1 MSRFA
6 STGRVEVPDLE
17 HSVAELPWHV
27 LRGAFGPSDGSIG
40 AHANVPSALSVL
52 RHAQLYVK
60 TPGEIEEA
68 FAVLERHALR
78 HRLLYPVA
86 VTVVPFLFDF
96 LRRNS
101 PIAERIAELIAE
113 YVASSDTLEPPVRD
127 RLHQIIADHAD
138 QVLGWIAR
146 FDRPLA
152 ALAIH
157 VPALRA
163 RYLAALETAPV
174 SPFALLALLEIGVG
188 PRRCVDIALEILDD
202 KDANP
207 ITRAA
212 GAAFLM
218 RFGEDCTSLRERI
231 DAALPP
237 AAPAQLANLVTRLW
251 VPRIER
257 PIVAPRMF
265 PAEVLFAG
273 ERLVLVRAGV
283 RSVTLP
289 WPDAHVQ
296 KGDVLQVGI
305 TVHGQPKLVVF
316 TEPTGVVR
324 VIDFDAAAAQSA

>member
-6 STGRVEVPDLE
+6 ATGRVEVATLE
-17 HSVAELPWHV
+17 HSVAELPWGV

-52 RHAQLYVK
+52 RHAPLYSNH
-60 TPGEIEEA
+60 PEEIEEA

-96 LRRNS
+96 VRRRS
-101 PIAERIAELIAE
+101 PLSERIAELIAE
-113 YVASSDTLEPPVRD
+113 YIAAGDTLEPALRD
-127 RLHQIIADHAD
+127 RLHEIVVAHTSE
-138 QVLGWIAR
+138 VLGWIGR

-152 ALAIH
+152 AMAIH
-157 VPALRA
+157 VPALQPA
-163 RYLAALETAPV
+163 YLFALETAPI

-188 PRRCVDIALEILDD
+188 PRRCVEVALEILDD
-202 KDANP
+202 KEAHP

-218 RFGEDCTSLRERI
+218 RFGDDCTSLRERI

-237 AAPAQLANLVTRLW
+237 SAPAQLANLVTRLW

-257 PIVAPRMF
+257 PVVAPRMVE
-265 PAEVLFAG
+265 AEVVFAG
-273 ERLVLVRAGV
+273 ERLVLVRAGA

-289 WPDAHVQ
+289 WPNANVSRGQ
-296 KGDVLQVGI
+296 VLQVGI

-316 TEPTGVVR
+316 TEPTGAVR
-324 VIDFDAAAAQSA
+324 VIDFDLSASAS